1 MEITFDRSQMLK
13 AVNTAKTFAGGA
25 SAALK
30 VLQSAFVSAGFGRV
44 RLTTTD
50 LDLWCQVDLKAQTPQ
65 PGTVAVPVR
74 TLGTVLKTLP
84 HSNVSLHTE
93 GNDVHLAAG
102 SSDVRI
108 TGVDAEEFPDINS
121 PQGRLAALP
130 LPASLVNKVAYAVS
144 NDETRYTL
152 NGVLVEVGAAGLK
165 LVATDGHRLARYSAA
180 SLPPGSVV
188 DADPA
193 EPVTAIVPVRLLL
206 EGVRLGS
213 QLGSTAALELY
224 DKAACV
230 QVNGSVMLW
239 AGLIEGQYP
248 VYEGTIPADWSGCV
262 TVPRG
267 LLGRSVARLLALLSK
282 GCRVGRVRVA
292 VEDGEMVLT
301 VEDDALG
308 VSATERLTPSSVE
321 GTVPVC
327 GFNVRYL
334 SEALERLPDTAQA
347 RLKFSDDKGASP
359 VAVES
364 PACPGLF
371 ALLMPMRP

>member
-13 AVNTAKTFAGGA
+13 AVNTAKSFADGA

-30 VLQSAFVSAGFGRV
+30 VLQSTFLSAGFGRV

-50 LDLWCQVDLKAQTPQ
+50 LSLWCQVDLDARTPQ

-74 TLGTVLKTLP
+74 TLGTILKTLP
-84 HSNVSLHTE
+84 HSRVSLHTE
-93 GNDVHLAAG
+93 GDDVCLAAG
-102 SSDVRI
+102 SSEVRLAGLDV
-108 TGVDAEEFPDINS
+108 EEYPDVN
-121 PQGRLAALP
+121 PPKERLAAMP

-144 NDETRYTL
+144 KDETRYTL
-152 NGVLVEVGAAGLK
+152 NGVHVEVGPAGLK
-165 LVATDGHRLARYSAA
+165 LVATDGHRLARYQAA
-180 SLPPGSVV
+180 SLPPGSVL
-188 DADPA
+188 DADVE

-213 QLGSTAALELY
+213 QLGSTAVLELH

-239 AGLIEGQYP
+239 AALIEGQYP

-262 TVPRG
+262 TMSKGV
-267 LLGRSVARLLALLSK
+267 LGSAVARLLALSK
-282 GCRVGRVRVA
+282 GTRVGRVCLT

-301 VEDDALG
+301 VKDDALG
-308 VSATERLTPSSVE
+308 VSATERLMPSSVE
-321 GTVPVC
+321 GTVPAC

-334 SEALERLPDTAQA
+334 AEALERLPDAAQA
-347 RLKFSDDKGASP
+347 RLKFSDDRGESP

-364 PACPGLF
+364 SDCPGLF
-371 ALLMPMRP
+371 ALVMPMRV